1 MTDPLSPNTD
11 QPALNN
17 EPQSEDEISLLD
29 LLIVLAKNKKLILGL
44 PLAAAI
50 VSAIYSL
57 LLPPIYTATTRMLPP
72 QQSQSAAS
80 AMLPQLGGAMG
91 GLASGI
97 AGIKNPNDLYVA
109 MLKSRTLADSMIQR
123 FDLKAVYQAELPSGV
138 RAALEGA
145 SRVTSGKEGIITIEV
160 DDKDPKRAAA
170 LANGYVEE
178 LAKLTN
184 TLAVTEAGQR
194 RLFFEQQLRL
204 AKDNL
209 TRAETAAKS
218 ALDKGGISMVEEQG
232 KSMVGTTAQLRAQI
246 AVKEVQ
252 IGAMKS
258 FAAERNP
265 DLQKAQQEWAV
276 MRQQL
281 ARLEGGGEMLGNPG
295 RGDNGQGFT
304 NLALL
309 RDVKYHGVVFELLAK
324 QYEMAKLDEAKDS
337 SLIQV
342 LDKAIEPDRKSKPK
356 RAMIVILA
364 TLAAGFIAILLAFMK
379 EAMEKAR
386 QNPESSERMRQFRRF
401 LAWR

>member
-1 MTDPLSPNTD
+1 MTDQT
-11 QPALNN
+11 AANN

-29 LLIVLAKNKKLILGL
+29 LLIVLAKHKKLILGM
-44 PLAAAI
+44 PLAVAIAAAI
-50 VSAIYSL
+50 ISM
-57 LLPPIYTATTRMLPP
+57 LLPPVYTATTKILPP
-72 QQSQSAAS
+72 QQSQSSAS
-80 AMLPQLGGAMG
+80 AMLAQLGGALG
-91 GLASGI
+91 GLAGGA
-97 AGIKNPNDLYVA
+97 AGIKSPNDLYVG
-109 MLKSRTLADSMIQR
+109 MLKSRTLADSLIQR
-123 FDLKAVYQAELPSGV
+123 FDLKTVYQAEFSS
-138 RAALEGA
+138 AARKTLEGA
-145 SRVTSGKEGIITIEV
+145 SIITSGKDGIIVIEV

-178 LAKLTN
+178 LAKLN
-184 TLAVTEAGQR
+184 NSLAVTEAAKR

-209 TRAETAAKS
+209 ARAETAAKS
-218 ALDKGGISMVEEQG
+218 ALDQGGVSMVEEQG
-232 KSMVGTTAQLRAQI
+232 KSMVVTTAQLRAQV

-265 DLQKAQQEWAV
+265 DLQKAQQELAA

-281 ARLEGGGEMLGNPG
+281 ARLEGNGETLGDPG
-295 RGDNGQGFT
+295 KGASGRGFT

-309 RDVKYHGVVFELLAK
+309 RDVKYYGVVFELLAK

-337 SLIQV
+337 ALIQV

-356 RAMIVILA
+356 RVLIVILA
-364 TLAAGFIAILLAFMK
+364 TLAAGFIAVLWAFLK

-386 QNPESSERMRQFRRF
+386 RNPESSERMKRFRRA

>member
-1 MTDPLSPNTD
+1 MTDQT
-11 QPALNN
+11 AANN
-17 EPQSEDEISLLD
+17 EPESEDEISLLD
-29 LLIVLAKNKKLILGL
+29 LLIVLAKHKKLILGM
-44 PLAAAI
+44 PLAVAIAAAI
-50 VSAIYSL
+50 YSM
-57 LLPPIYTATTRMLPP
+57 LLPPVYTATTKILPP
-72 QQSQSAAS
+72 QQSQSSAS
-80 AMLPQLGGAMG
+80 AMLAQLGGALG
-91 GLASGI
+91 GLAGGA
-97 AGIKNPNDLYVA
+97 AGIKSPNDLYVG
-109 MLKSRTLADSMIQR
+109 MLKSRTLADSLIQR
-123 FDLKAVYQAELPSGV
+123 FDLKTVYQAEFSSAV
-138 RAALEGA
+138 RKALEGA
-145 SRVTSGKEGIITIEV
+145 SVITSGKDGIIVIEV

-178 LAKLTN
+178 LAKLN
-184 TLAVTEAGQR
+184 NSLAVTEAAKR

-209 TRAETAAKS
+209 ARAETAAKS
-218 ALDKGGISMVEEQG
+218 ALDQGGVSMVEEQG
-232 KSMVGTTAQLRAQI
+232 KSMVVTTAQLRAQV

-265 DLQKAQQEWAV
+265 DLQKAQQELAA

-281 ARLEGGGEMLGNPG
+281 ARLEGNGETLGDPG
-295 RGDNGQGFT
+295 KGASGRGFT

-309 RDVKYHGVVFELLAK
+309 RDVKYYGVVFELLAK

-337 SLIQV
+337 ALIQV

-356 RAMIVILA
+356 RALIVILA
-364 TLAAGFIAILLAFMK
+364 TLAAGFIAVLWAFLK

-386 QNPESSERMRQFRRF
+386 RNPESSERMKRFRRA

>member
-1 MTDPLSPNTD
+1 MTDQT
-11 QPALNN
+11 AANN

-29 LLIVLAKNKKLILGL
+29 LLIVLAKHKKLILGM
-44 PLAAAI
+44 PLAVAIAAAI
-50 VSAIYSL
+50 ISM
-57 LLPPIYTATTRMLPP
+57 LLPPVYTATTKILPP
-72 QQSQSAAS
+72 QQSQSSAS
-80 AMLPQLGGAMG
+80 AMLAQLGGALG
-91 GLASGI
+91 GLAGGA
-97 AGIKNPNDLYVA
+97 AGIKSPNDLYVG
-109 MLKSRTLADSMIQR
+109 MLKSRTLADSLIQR
-123 FDLKAVYQAELPSGV
+123 FDLKTVYQAEFSSAV
-138 RAALEGA
+138 RKALEGA
-145 SRVTSGKEGIITIEV
+145 SVITSGKDGIIVIEV

-178 LAKLTN
+178 LAKLN
-184 TLAVTEAGQR
+184 NSLAVTEAAKR

-209 TRAETAAKS
+209 ARAETAAKS
-218 ALDKGGISMVEEQG
+218 ALDQGGVSMVEEQG
-232 KSMVGTTAQLRAQI
+232 KSMVVTTAQLRAQV

-265 DLQKAQQEWAV
+265 DLQKAQQELAA

-281 ARLEGGGEMLGNPG
+281 ARLEGNGETLGDPG
-295 RGDNGQGFT
+295 KGASGRGFT

-309 RDVKYHGVVFELLAK
+309 RDVKYYGVVFELLAK

-337 SLIQV
+337 ALIQV

-356 RAMIVILA
+356 RVLIVILA
-364 TLAAGFIAILLAFMK
+364 TLAAGFIAVLWAFLK

-386 QNPESSERMRQFRRF
+386 RNPESSERMKQFRRA